1 VVLDWILELY
11 KVITPSRP
19 RGHFGIARSVRLFV
33 RQSVPRPPEICGL
46 RNRPRTDVDQSR
58 FLIGDETILHRRT
71 AIGKGAYRL
80 APPGGGGRYLVT
92 IITIIIPYSMNCRC
106 AGKEADD
113 FCVSRFSRLRQ
124 ATDAGGED
132 HEDRSA
138 TTHYHHLPDRPHLRY
153 LRRLVVFTAR
163 RYAPLFHPPVSCP
176 ILFIFL
182 RFKPPMGFPA

>member
-1 VVLDWILELY
+1 MRIAEPSTDRRRSVAIFDWRQND
-11 KVITPSRP
+11 ITPSNCHRQGSISSRP
-19 RGHFGIARSVRLFV
+19 L
-33 RQSVPRPPEICGL
+33 PP
-46 RNRPRTDVDQSR
+46 
-58 FLIGDETILHRRT
+58 
-71 AIGKGAYRL
+71 
-80 APPGGGGRYLVT
+80 GGGRYLVT
-92 IITIIIPYSMNCRC
+92 IITIIIPYSVNCRC

-153 LRRLVVFTAR
+153 LRRLVFFTAR

-176 ILFIFL
+176 IFFIFL
-182 RFKPPMGFPA
+182 GFKPPMGFPA

>member
-1 VVLDWILELY
+1 M
-11 KVITPSRP
+11 PSRP

-33 RQSVPRPPEICGL
+33 RQSVPWRSCLQLSHRRSPEICGL
-46 RNRPRTDVDQSR
+46 RNRPRTDVDPSR
-58 FLIGDETILHRRT
+58 FLIGDKTILHRRT

-80 APPGGGGRYLVT
+80 APSSPRGGRYLVT
-92 IITIIIPYSMNCRC
+92 IITIIIQYSVNCRC

-163 RYAPLFHPPVSCP
+163 RYAPLFHLPVSCP
-176 ILFIFL
+176 IFFIFL
-182 RFKPPMGFPA
+182 GFKPPMGFPA